1 MQPHHESYTFSG
13 RTLCDNPTD
22 LRSFSHSALMDHLLQ
37 QQDVFGNYNK
47 AREAMGGSCLDHDQK
62 KPSPATGAAR
72 PQPPEL
78 AVRCPRCDS
87 TNTKFC
93 YYNNYSLSQPRYFC
107 KSCRRYT
114 TRKHQFYNCNNG
126 GTLRNIPVGGG
137 CRKNKRSATRS
148 LRTTPEPASHDG
160 KAFSG
165 GIFGGYSNNDHIDLS
180 LAFALLNKQPPG
192 SSSQLG
198 FGSSHQS
205 DMESV
210 FGTSQ
215 QKGNAGYAFGSGS
228 SGLDMAMSDP
238 NKVLWGFPWQM
249 NGESF
254 GMMNMGGGGHV
265 DQLDS
270 GKEIWTNMNY
280 INSGALM

>member
-1 MQPHHESYTFSG
+1 
-13 RTLCDNPTD
+13 
-22 LRSFSHSALMDHLLQ
+22 MDHLLQ

-47 AREAMGGSCLDHDQK
+47 ARESHGSNMFVK
-62 KPSPATGAAR
+62 PNTIRPRSEKPSPATGAAR
-72 PQPPEL
+72 PQPAEL
-78 AVRCPRCDS
+78 SVRCPRCDS

-107 KSCRRYT
+107 KSCRRYWT
-114 TRKHQFYNCNNG
+114 KG

-137 CRKNKRSATRS
+137 CRKNKRSTTRS
-148 LRTTPEPASHDG
+148 LRTTPEPA
-160 KAFSG
+160 FSAASLG
-165 GIFGGYSNNDHIDLS
+165 GFSNNDHIDLS

-192 SSSQLG
+192 SSSQVG
-198 FGSSHQS
+198 FGSSHPS
-205 DMESV
+205 DVESV
-210 FGTSQ
+210 FGTTQ
-215 QKGNAGYAFGSGS
+215 QKGNAVYAFGTGS

-249 NGESF
+249 NGDSF

-270 GKEIWTNMNY
+270 GRDIWTNMNY

>member
-1 MQPHHESYTFSG
+1 MGVSCSP
-13 RTLCDNPTD
+13 NPT
-22 LRSFSHSALMDHLLQ
+22 Q
-37 QQDVFGNYNK
+37 
-47 AREAMGGSCLDHDQK
+47 LDHNEK
-62 KPSPATGAAR
+62 KPSPAAR

-78 AVRCPRCDS
+78 ALRCPRCDS

-107 KSCRRYT
+107 KSCRRYWT
-114 TRKHQFYNCNNG
+114 KG

-137 CRKNKRSATRS
+137 CRKNKRSTSSATRS

-160 KAFSG
+160 KAFSAAS
-165 GIFGGYSNNDHIDLS
+165 FNGYNNNEQIDIS

-192 SSSQLG
+192 SSSHLG
-198 FGSSHQS
+198 FPSEFRSSHDHS
-205 DMESV
+205 DMEGV

-215 QKGNAGYAFGSGS
+215 QKGNAGYAFGNGS
-228 SGLDMAMSDP
+228 SGLDIAMGTDP
-238 NKVLWGFPWQM
+238 NKVLWGFPWQV

-254 GMMNMGGGGHV
+254 GMMNIGGGNGHV
-265 DQLDS
+265 DQIDS
-270 GKEIWTNMNY
+270 GREIWTNMNY

>member
-1 MQPHHESYTFSG
+1 
-13 RTLCDNPTD
+13 
-22 LRSFSHSALMDHLLQ
+22 MDHLIQ
-37 QQDVFGNYNK
+37 QQDVFGNYTK
-47 AREAMGGSCLDHDQK
+47 AREAMGVTCLSNSTQLDHDQK
-62 KPSPATGAAR
+62 KPSPVPGAAK

-78 AVRCPRCDS
+78 TVRCPRCDS

-107 KSCRRYT
+107 KSCRRYWT
-114 TRKHQFYNCNNG
+114 KG

-137 CRKNKRSATRS
+137 CRKNKRSTSSTTRS
-148 LRTTPEPASHDG
+148 LRTTPEPAFTAASL
-160 KAFSG
+160 
-165 GIFGGYSNNDHIDLS
+165 GGYSNNDHIDLS

-192 SSSQLG
+192 SASQLG

-205 DMESV
+205 DMESM

-215 QKGNAGYAFGSGS
+215 QKVNADYAFGNGSG
-228 SGLDMAMSDP
+228 GLDMSMTDP
-238 NKVLWGFPWQM
+238 NKVFWGFPWQM
-249 NGESF
+249 NGGSF
-254 GMMNMGGGGHV
+254 GMMNMAGGGHV

-270 GKEIWTNMNY
+270 GRDIWTNMNY

>member
-1 MQPHHESYTFSG
+1 
-13 RTLCDNPTD
+13 
-22 LRSFSHSALMDHLLQ
+22 MDHLLQ
-37 QQDVFGNYNK
+37 HQDVFGNYIK
-47 AREAMGGSCLDHDQK
+47 ARDAMGVSCPSNPTELDVNQK
-62 KPSPATGAAR
+62 KSSPETGTAK

-78 AVRCPRCDS
+78 ALRCPRCDS

-107 KSCRRYT
+107 KSCRRYWT
-114 TRKHQFYNCNNG
+114 KG

-137 CRKNKRSATRS
+137 CRKNKRSTSSATRS
-148 LRTTPEPASHDG
+148 LRTTPEPA
-160 KAFSG
+160 FSAAS
-165 GIFGGYSNNDHIDLS
+165 FGGFGNNEHTDLS
-180 LAFALLNKQPPG
+180 LAFALLNKRPQG
-192 SSSQLG
+192 NSSHLG
-198 FGSSHQS
+198 FPSAFGNSNSHQT

-215 QKGNAGYAFGSGS
+215 KIENAGYAFGNGS

-254 GMMNMGGGGHV
+254 GMMNMGGGGGGGHA
-265 DQLDS
+265 DQIDS
-270 GKEIWTNMNY
+270 GREIWTNMNY

>member
-1 MQPHHESYTFSG
+1 
-13 RTLCDNPTD
+13 
-22 LRSFSHSALMDHLLQ
+22 MDHLLQ
-37 QQDVFGNYNK
+37 HQDVFGNYNK
-47 AREAMGGSCLDHDQK
+47 AREAMGVSCLSNPAQDHHQK
-62 KPSPATGAAR
+62 KPSPVTAAAK

-78 AVRCPRCDS
+78 ALRCPRCDS

-107 KSCRRYT
+107 KSCRRYWT
-114 TRKHQFYNCNNG
+114 KG

-137 CRKNKRSATRS
+137 CRKNKRSTSSATRS

-160 KAFSG
+160 KAFSTAS
-165 GIFGGYSNNDHIDLS
+165 FNGYNNNEQIDLS

-192 SSSQLG
+192 GSSHLG
-198 FGSSHQS
+198 FHSEFSSSHQS

-215 QKGNAGYAFGSGS
+215 HKDNAGFTFGNGS
-228 SGLDMAMSDP
+228 NGLDVAMGDP

-254 GMMNMGGGGHV
+254 GMMNTGGGSGHV
-265 DQLDS
+265 DHIDS
-270 GKEIWTNMNY
+270 GREIWTNMNY

>member
-1 MQPHHESYTFSG
+1 
-13 RTLCDNPTD
+13 
-22 LRSFSHSALMDHLLQ
+22 MDHLLH

-47 AREAMGGSCLDHDQK
+47 TREVMGVQCSSNPTQLDQDQK

-78 AVRCPRCDS
+78 ALRCPRCDS

-107 KSCRRYT
+107 KSCKRYWT
-114 TRKHQFYNCNNG
+114 KG

-137 CRKNKRSATRS
+137 CRKNKRSTSSATRS

-160 KAFSG
+160 KAFSAAS
-165 GIFGGYSNNDHIDLS
+165 FGVFGNNEHIDLS

-198 FGSSHQS
+198 FPSEFGSSHQS

-210 FGTSQ
+210 FGASQ
-215 QKGNAGYAFGSGS
+215 QKDNIGYVFGNGS

-249 NGESF
+249 NGE
-254 GMMNMGGGGHV
+254 MNMGGGGGGHV
-265 DQLDS
+265 DHIDS
-270 GKEIWTNMNY
+270 GREIWTNMNY